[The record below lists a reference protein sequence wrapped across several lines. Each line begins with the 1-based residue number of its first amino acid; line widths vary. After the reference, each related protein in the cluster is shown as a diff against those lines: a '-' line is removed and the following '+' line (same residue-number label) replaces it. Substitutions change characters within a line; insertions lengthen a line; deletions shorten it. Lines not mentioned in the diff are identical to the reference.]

1 MHSEYIGKSLSRPIN
16 EQLLSSMGLRDKTIF
31 PIFYMFGIT
40 VFFSAIIILFGSLTR
55 KRVEDNARIAY
66 ERAVLQALPIEMP
79 AGASP
84 SWIHETYQERIQ
96 ATSRSSAGALRYFE
110 GDSLRAYALS
120 VEGPGFWAPIKG
132 VIGID
137 ADLRTI
143 TGIAFYEQNETPGLG
158 GEIVTDA
165 FRSQFAGKK
174 IAIKGAPI
182 QILPPTAPLDSNSV
196 HAVTGAT
203 QTSTRLGRFMNEQLA
218 DWRDQ
223 MERIK

>member
-1 MHSEYIGKSLSRPIN
+1 
-16 EQLLSSMGLRDKTIF
+16 
-31 PIFYMFGIT
+31 MFGIT
-40 VFFSAIIILFGSLTR
+40 VFLSAIIILFGSITR

-84 SWIHETYQERIQ
+84 VWIHETYQEKIY
-96 ATSRSSAGALRYFE
+96 ANNSSSAGALRYFE

-165 FRSQFAGKK
+165 FRNQFRGKK
-174 IAIKGAPI
+174 IAMKGSPLH
-182 QILPPTAPLDSNSV
+182 ILSPSTQLDSSSV
-196 HAVTGAT
+196 HAITGAT
-203 QTSTRLGRFMNEQLA
+203 QTSTRLSRFMNEQLSA
-218 DWRDQ
+218 WRDQ
-223 MERIK
+223 MEITK

>member
-1 MHSEYIGKSLSRPIN
+1 
-16 EQLLSSMGLRDKTIF
+16 
-31 PIFYMFGIT
+31 MFGIT
-40 VFFSAIIILFGSLTR
+40 VFLSAIIILFGSITR

-84 SWIHETYQERIQ
+84 AWIHETYQEKIH
-96 ATSRSSAGALRYFE
+96 ATNSSSAGALRYFE

-158 GEIVTDA
+158 GEIVTEA
-165 FRSQFAGKK
+165 FRNQFRGKK
-174 IAIKGAPI
+174 IAMKG
-182 QILPPTAPLDSNSV
+182 S
-196 HAVTGAT
+196 AVN
-203 QTSTRLGRFMNEQLA
+203 F
-218 DWRDQ
+218 
-223 MERIK
+223 